1 MNLIFLGPPG
11 AGKGTAAGKI
21 SEEYKIPHVS
31 TGDLFRAAIKDES
44 PLGKQVKAVLDRG
57 DLVSDELTVAIVR
70 ERLERLDTRDGYI
83 LDGFPRTIPQ
93 ADALTGFSRVDGV
106 LNFVL
111 ADDAIVERLSG
122 RRVCRSC
129 GRGYHIKFM
138 RPKVEGVCDVC
149 GGELYTRKD
158 DNIEAITNRLEVYR
172 RQTEPLIEF
181 YKARRL
187 LRDVD
192 AAPDAETV
200 LTAVKSVLRKLS

>member
-83 LDGFPRTIPQ
+83 LDGFPRTIP
-93 ADALTGFSRVDGV
+93 
-106 LNFVL
+106 
-111 ADDAIVERLSG
+111 
-122 RRVCRSC
+122 
-129 GRGYHIKFM
+129 
-138 RPKVEGVCDVC
+138 RPHE
-149 GGELYTRKD
+149 
-158 DNIEAITNRLEVYR
+158 
-172 RQTEPLIEF
+172 RQT
-181 YKARRL
+181 L
-187 LRDVD
+187 LPESRSTMASSANTKFSTPSTRENPVS
-192 AAPDAETV
+192 ASACGMVRGKP
-200 LTAVKSVLRKLS
+200 SSM

>member
-1 MNLIFLGPPG
+1 
-11 AGKGTAAGKI
+11 
-21 SEEYKIPHVS
+21 
-31 TGDLFRAAIKDES
+31 
-44 PLGKQVKAVLDRG
+44 
-57 DLVSDELTVAIVR
+57 
-70 ERLERLDTRDGYI
+70 
-83 LDGFPRTIPQ
+83 
-93 ADALTGFSRVDGV
+93 
-106 LNFVL
+106 
-111 ADDAIVERLSG
+111 
-122 RRVCRSC
+122 
-129 GRGYHIKFM
+129 M